1 LAVRLIQSEIQIFSV
16 AEPTLSMNSTLI

>member
-1 LAVRLIQSEIQIFSV
+1 MIQSEIQIFSV

>member
-1 LAVRLIQSEIQIFSV
+1 LAVGLIQSEIQIFSV